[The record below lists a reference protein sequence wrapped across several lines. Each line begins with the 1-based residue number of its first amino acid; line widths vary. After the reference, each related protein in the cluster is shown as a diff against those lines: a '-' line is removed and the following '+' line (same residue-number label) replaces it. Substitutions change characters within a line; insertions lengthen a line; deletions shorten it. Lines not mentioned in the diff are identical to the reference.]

1 MSPEQ
6 RASSM
11 RPHGSIRPK
20 EQQASGVPSVLQIA
34 TGFWASQALY
44 VAAKLGIADLLAD
57 GPKPVEALAADAGLN
72 TQALYRLLRALAGV
86 GVFAEDEQGRFHNTP
101 LSKTLETS
109 APGSLR
115 PFVIMLGEPE
125 SWRAWGE
132 LLHSVQTGRPAFEHA
147 FGAPLFAYLAA
158 HPEPA
163 RIFDEAMA
171 SRSAAEIGA
180 VLDVYDFSSAG
191 RIVDVGG
198 GNGALLTAILE
209 TCPHA
214 EGILFELPAV
224 IDRARVTL
232 SGHPTAPRLRFEAGD
247 FFDTIPSGGDIYLLK
262 KIIHNWED
270 DRAEAILRA
279 CRRAMALDSR
289 LLLMELVVPPGNED
303 SFAKLLDLFMLVW
316 PGGRERT
323 ENEHRK
329 ILGAA
334 WLSLTRII
342 RTESPV
348 SIIETAPV

>member
-1 MSPEQ
+1 MGPDDSL
-6 RASSM
+6 
-11 RPHGSIRPK
+11 RPK
-20 EQQASGVPSVLQIA
+20 EQQASAPAPSILQLA

-44 VAAKLGIADLLAD
+44 VAAKLGMADFLAD

-72 TQALYRLLRALAGV
+72 AQALYRLLRTLAGV
-86 GVFAEDEQGRFHNTP
+86 GVFAEDEQGHFRNTT
-101 LSKTLETS
+101 LSKTLETN

-132 LLHSVQTGRPAFEHA
+132 LLHSVRTGRPAFEYA
-147 FGAPLFAYLAA
+147 FGVPLFDYFAA

-171 SRSAAEIGA
+171 SRSAAEIET
-180 VLDVYDFSSAG
+180 VLDVYDFSDAG

-209 TCPHA
+209 THPHA
-214 EGILFELPAV
+214 EGILFELPTV
-224 IDRARVTL
+224 IERARVTL
-232 SGHPTAPRLRFEAGD
+232 SGHPAVSRLRFEEGD
-247 FFDTIPSGGDIYLLK
+247 FFDAVPSGGDVYLLK

-279 CRRAMALDSR
+279 CRRAMARDSR
-289 LLLMELVVPPGNED
+289 LLLIELVVPPGNEA

-323 ENEHRK
+323 EDEHRK

-334 WLSLTRII
+334 WLSLTRIVP
-342 RTESPV
+342 TKSPV